1 MDNKTYTIDA
11 TDKVLGRLAV
21 KVAMLLQGKNKIDFA
36 RNKNTGDLVIIKN
49 IKNIKVTGNKR
60 QNKIYYHHS
69 GYMGG
74 MKEITF
80 EKLFEKDPEPEWVE
94 VNANGIRVENIKD
107 FVVRQKAWCL
117 TIRDCKGAR
126 NAAQ

>member
-21 KVAMLLQGKNKIDFA
+21 KVAVLLQGKSRIDFA
-36 RNKNTGDLVIIKN
+36 PNKNTGDLVIVKN
-49 IKNIKVTGNKR
+49 INKIKITGNKK

-69 GYMGG
+69 GYLGG

-80 EKLFEKDPEPEWVE
+80 EKLFEKDPEKVFKKAVFGMLPNNKLRAKRIKRLKVE
-94 VNANGIRVENIKD
+94 
-107 FVVRQKAWCL
+107 
-117 TIRDCKGAR
+117 
-126 NAAQ
+126 

>member
-21 KVAMLLQGKNKIDFA
+21 KVAVLLQGKNKIDFA
-36 RNKNTGDLVIIKN
+36 RNKNTGDLIIIKN
-49 IKNIKVTGNKR
+49 INNIKVTGNKR

-69 GYMGG
+69 GYLGG

-80 EKLFEKDPEPEWVE
+80 EKLFEKDPEKVFKKAVFGMLPNNKLRAKRIKRLKVE
-94 VNANGIRVENIKD
+94 
-107 FVVRQKAWCL
+107 
-117 TIRDCKGAR
+117 
-126 NAAQ
+126 

>member
-21 KVAMLLQGKNKIDFA
+21 KVAVLLQGKNKIDFA
-36 RNKNTGDLVIIKN
+36 RNKNTGDLIIIKN
-49 IKNIKVTGNKR
+49 INNIKVTGNKR

-69 GYMGG
+69 GYLGG

-80 EKLFEKDPEPEWVE
+80 EKLFEKDKE
-94 VNANGIRVENIKD
+94 RKD
-107 FVVRQKAWCL
+107 NDKK
-117 TIRDCKGAR
+117 I
-126 NAAQ
+126 